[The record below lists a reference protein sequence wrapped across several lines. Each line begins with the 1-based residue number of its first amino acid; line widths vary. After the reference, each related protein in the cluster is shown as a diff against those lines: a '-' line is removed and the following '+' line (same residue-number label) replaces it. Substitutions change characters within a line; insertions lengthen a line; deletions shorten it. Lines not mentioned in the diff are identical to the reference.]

1 MTTAIEKPART
12 EIQKSR
18 ETVMN
23 LLDAKREE
31 LSKALPKHIKPE
43 FFIRTALT
51 AINKNPKLLAC
62 TKESLLACAL
72 DAAALGLVPDGRRC
86 HLIPY
91 KDKCSL
97 LIDYKGKVE
106 LAMNSG
112 TVSNIHADKVCFNDV
127 FVYDRG
133 EVVKHD
139 IDFRKE
145 RGNAYAYYC
154 IITFKDGTKKSEV
167 MTKEEVDAIRKRSMA
182 ANSGPWVTDYDEMGK
197 KTVFHR
203 ASKWIQLSPEIREK
217 IEGDYDLE
225 IQPEAPRRPK
235 IQDVTPPEN
244 FLEGGLSELAGKP
257 VEVVADGSPDPADI
271 ATRLVAICNDFD
283 LDVGKAEAFLASK
296 GFIKK
301 GQTIGDLSLEK
312 LEEIE
317 ANPASWVNSVN
328 GAK

>member
-1 MTTAIEKPART
+1 MTTTALEKPQRT

-18 ETVMN
+18 ETVMH
-23 LLDAKREE
+23 LLDMKRDEIA
-31 LSKALPKHIKPE
+31 KALPKHIKTE
-43 FFIRTALT
+43 FFIRAALT
-51 AINKNPKLLAC
+51 AINKNPKLLTC

-91 KDKCSL
+91 GDKCTM

-112 TVSNIHADKVCFNDV
+112 NVANIHADKVCFNDV
-127 FVYDRG
+127 FKYDRG
-133 EVVKHD
+133 EIIQHD

-154 IITFKDGTKKSEV
+154 IITFKDGTKKAEV
-167 MTKEEVDAIRKRSMA
+167 MTKDEVDGIRKRSKS
-182 ANSGPWVTDYDEMGK
+182 ANNGPWMTDFDEMAK

-217 IEGDYDLE
+217 LEMDDDIDLS
-225 IQPEAPRRPK
+225 PAPSRPK
-235 IQDVTPPEN
+235 IDAPESFLPAEPLDVTP
-244 FLEGGLSELAGKP
+244 KP
-257 VEVVADGSPDPADI
+257 TTATEVAADVI
-271 ATRLVAICNDFD
+271 ATRLVAVCTEFD
-283 LDVGKAEAFLASK
+283 LTPQKAEVYLASK

-317 ANPASWVNSVN
+317 ANPASFVNAVR
-328 GAK
+328 GA